1 MNMRNTRASTSS
13 PTGCTEVPVL
23 NTVTEFDAVGRT
35 FAQMLCDRAEREPDV
50 IAYCSWVNGAACPT
64 TWSEYLQQVREVTLG
79 LRDLGAVPEDR
90 VAIVS
95 ATRREWVVAALAI
108 LSLGGVPVGVY
119 PTSSVAEVKQ
129 ALESSGATVV
139 FAENAADVAKVAAVS
154 AELPR
159 LRAAIGFDTK
169 PQGLAESVRAVHWG
183 ELRHRGRSLGAAE
196 PELFTRLVE
205 AGDIDQ
211 AAALFYT
218 SGSTGAPKGV
228 IHTHRTLQYSVLAF
242 AMSYPEI
249 GRIRHDLVAFLG
261 LSHVAPALIGVF
273 TPIMTRLVITYCTMD
288 QRLDALVG
296 VRPTAV
302 LWPPRMHEKLA
313 GEVLQQLSE
322 SGAVFRL
329 RYAIAMRIARKVCE
343 MRWKNRDV
351 PWYFNYLYNA
361 SLRRVFIPLRARVG
375 MDRIRVAW
383 TASGSMSPEVIA
395 LWQTWGLDLRE
406 LFGTTETCG
415 SVLAQWDRAFPRP
428 GTIGKAMPD
437 PRWEARVSREGEL
450 ELRSPCLFGGYL
462 NDPEATAAAMDH
474 GWYRTGDLVEM
485 DSDGE
490 VRIVGRLKD
499 VLKTSGG
506 KTVSP
511 QPIELRLKDS
521 PLVDEAIVVGEGR
534 KYLTV
539 LLGASAAARAMPASD
554 RDVALASWIDEVNSE
569 LSRPLQLKKFRVLP
583 RLLSAADGELT
594 LKGTIRRAAILES
607 FRDLVDEMY
616 DAGEQ
621 GEIARQA
628 RLTSGGLK

>member
-1 MNMRNTRASTSS
+1 MKRQNTRAATSS
-13 PTGCTEVPVL
+13 STGCAEVPVL
-23 NTVTEFDAVGRT
+23 GTLTEFDAVNRT

-50 IAYCSWVNGAACPT
+50 IAYCSWRNGAAHPT
-64 TWSEYLQQVREVTLG
+64 TWSEYLEQVREVALG
-79 LRDLGAVPEDR
+79 LHDLGAVPGDR

-95 ATRREWVVAALAI
+95 STRHEWVVAALAI

-129 ALESSGATVV
+129 ALESSEATVV
-139 FAENAADVAKVAAVS
+139 FAENVADVAKVAAVS

-159 LRAAIGFDTK
+159 LRATIGFDTK
-169 PQGLAESVRAVHWG
+169 PQGFSDSVRAVHWG
-183 ELRHRGRSLGAAE
+183 ELRHRGRSRGVTE
-196 PELFTRLVE
+196 PELFATLVE
-205 AGDIDQ
+205 EGDIDQ
-211 AAALFYT
+211 PAALFYT

-242 AMSYPEI
+242 VMSYPEV

-322 SGAVFRL
+322 SGAAFRL
-329 RYAIAMRIARKVCE
+329 RYAIAMRIARKVSE
-343 MRWKNRDV
+343 MRWSDQDA
-351 PWYFNYLYNA
+351 PWYFNYLYNVC
-361 SLRRVFIPLRARVG
+361 LRRVFLPLRAKVG

-383 TASGSMSPEVIA
+383 TASGSMSPEVTA
-395 LWQTWGLDLRE
+395 LWQMWGLDLRE
-406 LFGTTETCG
+406 LYGTTETCG
-415 SVLAQWDRAFPRP
+415 SVLAQWDRAFPPP
-428 GTIGKAMPD
+428 GTIGKTMPD
-437 PRWEARVSREGEL
+437 PRWKARVSGEGEL
-450 ELRSPCLFGGYL
+450 QLRSPCLFSGYL
-462 NDPEATAAAMDH
+462 DDSEATAAAMDH
-474 GWYRTGDLVEM
+474 GWYRTGDLVEV

-490 VRIVGRLKD
+490 VRIIGRIKD

-511 QPIELRLKDS
+511 QPIELRLKAS
-521 PLVDEAIVVGEGR
+521 PLIDEAIVVGEGR

-539 LLGASAAARAMPASD
+539 LVGVSAETRTLLTTD
-554 RDVALASWIDEVNSE
+554 RDAALATWIDEVNSE

-583 RLLSAADGELT
+583 RPLSAADGELT
-594 LKGTIRRAAILES
+594 LKGTIRRSAILAS

-628 RLTSGGLK
+628 RFAGGDLK

>member
-1 MNMRNTRASTSS
+1 MKRQNTRAATSS
-13 PTGCTEVPVL
+13 STGYTEVPVL
-23 NTVTEFDAVGRT
+23 DTLKGFDAVNRT

-50 IAYCSWVNGAACPT
+50 IAYCSWVNGAARPT
-64 TWSEYLQQVREVTLG
+64 TWSEYFQQVREVALG
-79 LRDLGAVPEDR
+79 LHDLGAMPGDR

-95 ATRREWVVAALAI
+95 STRHEWVVAALAI
-108 LSLGGVPVGVY
+108 LSVGGVPVGVY

-129 ALESSGATVV
+129 ALESSEATVV
-139 FAENAADVAKVAAVS
+139 FAENVADVAKVAAVS
-154 AELPR
+154 DELPR
-159 LRAAIGFDTK
+159 LRATIGFDTK
-169 PQGLAESVRAVHWG
+169 PQGLAESVQAVHWG
-183 ELRHRGRSLGAAE
+183 ELRHRGRSRGVTK
-196 PELFTRLVE
+196 PELFATLVE

-211 AAALFYT
+211 PAALFYT

-242 AMSYPEI
+242 AMSYPEV

-313 GEVLQQLSE
+313 GEVLQKLSE
-322 SGAVFRL
+322 SGAAFRL
-329 RYAIAMRIARKVCE
+329 RYAIAMRIARRVSE
-343 MRWKNRDV
+343 MRWTDRDV
-351 PWYFNYLYNA
+351 PWYFNYLYNIC
-361 SLRRVFIPLRARVG
+361 LRWVFIPLRAKVG
-375 MDRIRVAW
+375 MDRIRVTW
-383 TASGSMSPEVIA
+383 TASGSMSPEVTA
-395 LWQTWGLDLRE
+395 LWQMWGLDLRE

-415 SVLAQWDRAFPRP
+415 SVLAQWDRAFPPP
-428 GTIGKAMPD
+428 GTIGKTMPD
-437 PRWEARVSREGEL
+437 PRWKARVSGEGEL
-450 ELRSPCLFGGYL
+450 QLRSPCLFSGYL
-462 NDPEATAAAMDH
+462 DDTEATAAAMDH

-485 DSDGE
+485 DPDGE
-490 VRIVGRLKD
+490 VRIIGRIKD

-511 QPIELRLKDS
+511 QPIELRLKAS
-521 PLVDEAIVVGEGR
+521 PLIDEAIVVGEGR

-539 LLGASAAARAMPASD
+539 LVGVSAEARAMPTAD
-554 RDVALASWIDEVNSE
+554 RDVALATWIDEVNSE

-594 LKGTIRRAAILES
+594 LKGTIRRSAILAS

-616 DAGEQ
+616 DADEQ

-628 RLTSGGLK
+628 RFAGGGSK

>member
-1 MNMRNTRASTSS
+1 MKMTNTRATTSS
-13 PTGCTEVPVL
+13 TGGTQVPVL
-23 NTVTEFDAVGRT
+23 NTLTEFEAVNRT
-35 FAQMLCDRAEREPDV
+35 FAQMLCDRAEQEPDA
-50 IAYCSWVNGAACPT
+50 IAYRSWTNGTACPT
-64 TWSEYLQQVREVTLG
+64 TWSGYLQQVREVTLG
-79 LRDLGAVPEDR
+79 LHGLGAVPGDR

-95 ATRREWVVAALAI
+95 STRHEWVVAALAI

-129 ALESSGATVV
+129 ALESSESTVV
-139 FAENAADVAKVAAVS
+139 FAEGAADAEKVAAV
-154 AELPR
+154 AGELPR
-159 LRAAIGFDTK
+159 LRAMIGFETK

-183 ELRHRGRSLGAAE
+183 ELRHRGRSRSVTE
-196 PELFTRLVE
+196 PGLFATLVE

-211 AAALFYT
+211 PAALFYT

-242 AMSYPEI
+242 AMSYPEV
-249 GRIRHDLVAFLG
+249 GRTRHDLVAFLG

-273 TPIMTRLVITYCTMD
+273 TPIMTRLVVTYCTMD

-313 GEVLQQLSE
+313 AEVLQQLSE

-329 RYAIAMRIARKVCE
+329 QYAIAMQIARRVGKI
-343 MRWKNRDV
+343 RWKGRGV
-351 PWYFNYLYNA
+351 PWYLDHLYNVC
-361 SLRRVFIPLRARVG
+361 LRRVFIPLRAKFG

-383 TASGSMSPEVIA
+383 TASGNMSPEVTA

-415 SVLAQWDRAFPRP
+415 SVLAQWDRAFPPP

-437 PRWEARVSREGEL
+437 PRWQARVSDDGEL
-450 ELRSPCLFGGYL
+450 QLRSPCLFGGYL
-462 NDPEATAAAMDH
+462 NDSEATAAAMDH

-485 DSDGE
+485 DTDGE
-490 VRIVGRLKD
+490 VRIIGRIKD

-511 QPIELRLKDS
+511 QPIELRLKAS
-521 PLVDEAIVVGEGR
+521 PLIDEAIVVGEGR

-539 LLGASAAARAMPASD
+539 LVGASEQARAMTAVD
-554 RDVALASWIDEVNSE
+554 RDTALAKWIDEVNTE

-583 RLLSAADGELT
+583 RPISASDGELT
-594 LKGTIRRAAILES
+594 LKGTIRRSAILAS

-616 DAGEQ
+616 DSGEQ

-628 RLTSGGLK
+628 RFAGSDLK

>member
-1 MNMRNTRASTSS
+1 MKRQNTRATTSS
-13 PTGCTEVPVL
+13 STGRAEVPVL
-23 NTVTEFDAVGRT
+23 ATLTGFDAVNRT
-35 FAQMLCDRAEREPDV
+35 FAQMLCDRAEREPNV
-50 IAYCSWVNGAACPT
+50 IAYCSWGNGAAHPT
-64 TWSEYLQQVREVTLG
+64 TWSEYLEQVREAALG
-79 LRDLGAVPEDR
+79 LHDVGAAPGDR

-95 ATRREWVVAALAI
+95 STRHEWVVAALAI

-119 PTSSVAEVKQ
+119 PTSSAAEVKQ
-129 ALESSGATVV
+129 ALESSEATVV
-139 FAENAADVAKVAAVS
+139 FAENVADVAKVAAV
-154 AELPR
+154 AGELPR
-159 LRAAIGFDTK
+159 LRAVIGFDTK
-169 PQGLAESVRAVHWG
+169 PRGFSDSVRAVHWG
-183 ELRHRGRSLGAAE
+183 ELRHRGRSRSVTE
-196 PELFTRLVE
+196 PELFATLVE

-211 AAALFYT
+211 PAALFYT

-242 AMSYPEI
+242 AMSYPEV

-313 GEVLQQLSE
+313 GEVLQQLSD
-322 SGAVFRL
+322 SGAAVRL
-329 RYAIAMRIARKVCE
+329 RYAIAMQIARKVSE
-343 MRWKNRDV
+343 IRWRDQDV
-351 PWYFNYLYNA
+351 PRYFNYLY
-361 SLRRVFIPLRARVG
+361 SVCLRRVFLPLRAEVG

-383 TASGSMSPEVIA
+383 TASGSMSPEVTA
-395 LWQTWGLDLRE
+395 LWQMWGLDLRE

-415 SVLAQWDRAFPRP
+415 SVLAQWDRAFPPP
-428 GTIGKAMPD
+428 GTIGKTMPD
-437 PRWEARVSREGEL
+437 PRWKARVSGEGEL
-450 ELRSPCLFGGYL
+450 QLRSPCLFSGYL
-462 NDPEATAAAMDH
+462 DDSEATAAAMDH

-485 DSDGE
+485 RPDGE
-490 VRIVGRLKD
+490 VRIIGRIKD

-511 QPIELRLKDS
+511 QPIELRLKAS
-521 PLVDEAIVVGEGR
+521 PLIDEAIVVGEGR

-539 LLGASAAARAMPASD
+539 LIGVSAEARAMPTAD
-554 RDVALASWIDEVNSE
+554 RDAALATWIDEVNSE
-569 LSRPLQLKKFRVLP
+569 LSRPLQLKKFRILP
-583 RLLSAADGELT
+583 RLLSAVDGELT
-594 LKGTIRRAAILES
+594 LKGTIRRSAILAS

-621 GEIARQA
+621 GQIARQA
-628 RLTSGGLK
+628 RFAGGDLK

>member
-1 MNMRNTRASTSS
+1 MKRQNTRAATSS
-13 PTGCTEVPVL
+13 STGCTEVPVL
-23 NTVTEFDAVGRT
+23 DTVTEFDAVNRT

-50 IAYCSWVNGAACPT
+50 IAYCSWGNGAAHPT
-64 TWSEYLQQVREVTLG
+64 TWSEYLQQVREVALG
-79 LRDLGAVPEDR
+79 LHDLGAVPGDR

-95 ATRREWVVAALAI
+95 STRHEWVVAALAV

-129 ALESSGATVV
+129 ALKSSEATVV
-139 FAENAADVAKVAAVS
+139 FAENVADVAKVAAVS

-169 PQGLAESVRAVHWG
+169 PQGLSDSVRAVHWG
-183 ELRHRGRSLGAAE
+183 ELRHGGRSRGVTE
-196 PELFTRLVE
+196 PDLFATLVE

-211 AAALFYT
+211 PAALFYT

-242 AMSYPEI
+242 AMSYPEV
-249 GRIRHDLVAFLG
+249 GRVRHDLVAFLG

-288 QRLDALVG
+288 QRLDALAG

-322 SGAVFRL
+322 SGAAFRL
-329 RYAIAMRIARKVCE
+329 RYAIAMRIARKVSE
-343 MRWKNRDV
+343 MRWRDQDV
-351 PWYFNYLYNA
+351 PWYFNYLYNVC
-361 SLRRVFIPLRARVG
+361 LRWVFLPLRAKVG

-383 TASGSMSPEVIA
+383 TASGSMSPEVTA
-395 LWQTWGLDLRE
+395 LWQMWGLDLRE

-415 SVLAQWDRAFPRP
+415 SVLAQWDRAFPPP
-428 GTIGKAMPD
+428 GTIGKTMPD
-437 PRWEARVSREGEL
+437 PRWKARVSGEGEL
-450 ELRSPCLFGGYL
+450 QLRSPCLFSGYL
-462 NDPEATAAAMDH
+462 DDSEATAAAMDH

-485 DSDGE
+485 DPDGE
-490 VRIVGRLKD
+490 VRIIGRIKD

-511 QPIELRLKDS
+511 QPIELRLKAS
-521 PLVDEAIVVGEGR
+521 PLIDEAIVVGEGR

-539 LLGASAAARAMPASD
+539 LVGVSAETRTLLTAD
-554 RDVALASWIDEVNSE
+554 RDAALATWIDEVNSE

-583 RLLSAADGELT
+583 RPLSAADGELT
-594 LKGTIRRAAILES
+594 LKGTIRRSAILAS

-628 RLTSGGLK
+628 RFAGGDLK

>member
-1 MNMRNTRASTSS
+1 M
-13 PTGCTEVPVL
+13 L
-23 NTVTEFDAVGRT
+23 NTLTEFEAVNRT

-50 IAYCSWVNGAACPT
+50 IAYCSWVNGAARPT
-64 TWSEYLQQVREVTLG
+64 TWSGYLQQVREVALG
-79 LRDLGAVPEDR
+79 LHGLGAVRGDR

-95 ATRREWVVAALAI
+95 STRHEWVVAALAI
-108 LSLGGVPVGVY
+108 LSLGGVVVGVY

-129 ALESSGATVV
+129 ALENSEATVV
-139 FAENAADVAKVAAVS
+139 FAENAADVAKVAAV
-154 AELPR
+154 AHELPR
-159 LRAAIGFDTK
+159 LRATVGFDIK

-183 ELRHRGRSLGAAE
+183 ELRDRGRSRGVTE
-196 PELFTRLVE
+196 PELFATLVE
-205 AGDIDQ
+205 AGYIDEP
-211 AAALFYT
+211 AALFYT

-228 IHTHRTLQYSVLAF
+228 VHTHRSLQYSVLGF
-242 AMSYPEI
+242 AMSYPDV
-249 GRIRHDLVAFLG
+249 GWVRHDLVAFLG

-288 QRLDALVG
+288 QRLNALVG

-329 RYAIAMRIARKVCE
+329 RYAIAMRIARKVSE
-343 MRWKNRDV
+343 MRWRDQDA
-351 PWYFNYLYNA
+351 PWYFNYLYNVC
-361 SLRRVFIPLRARVG
+361 LRRVFLPLRAKVG

-383 TASGSMSPEVIA
+383 TASGSMSPEVTA
-395 LWQTWGLDLRE
+395 LWQMWGLDLRE
-406 LFGTTETCG
+406 LYGTTETCG
-415 SVLAQWDRAFPRP
+415 SVLAQWDRAFPPP
-428 GTIGKAMPD
+428 GTIGKTMPD
-437 PRWEARVSREGEL
+437 PRWKARVSGEGEL
-450 ELRSPCLFGGYL
+450 QLRSPCLFSGYL
-462 NDPEATAAAMDH
+462 DDSEATAAAMDH
-474 GWYRTGDLVEM
+474 GWYRTGDLVEV

-490 VRIVGRLKD
+490 VRIIGRIKD

-511 QPIELRLKDS
+511 QPIELRLKAS
-521 PLVDEAIVVGEGR
+521 PLIDEAIVVGEGR

-539 LLGASAAARAMPASD
+539 LVGVSAETRTLLTTD
-554 RDVALASWIDEVNSE
+554 RDAALATWIDEVNSE

-583 RLLSAADGELT
+583 RPLSAADGELT
-594 LKGTIRRAAILES
+594 LKGTIRRSAILAS

-628 RLTSGGLK
+628 RFAGGDLK

>member
-1 MNMRNTRASTSS
+1 MKMQNTQAATSS
-13 PTGCTEVPVL
+13 STGCTEVPVL
-23 NTVTEFDAVGRT
+23 EALTEFDAVNRT

-50 IAYCSWVNGAACPT
+50 TAYCSWANGAARPT

-79 LRDLGAVPEDR
+79 LHDLGAVPGDR

-95 ATRREWVVAALAI
+95 STRHEWVVAALAI
-108 LSLGGVPVGVY
+108 LSLGAVPVGVY
-119 PTSSVAEVKQ
+119 PTSSAAEVKQ
-129 ALESSGATVV
+129 ALESSETTVV
-139 FAENAADVAKVAAVS
+139 FAENVADVAKVAAVS
-154 AELPR
+154 DELPR
-159 LRAAIGFDTK
+159 LRATIGFDTK
-169 PQGLAESVRAVHWG
+169 PQGLAVSVRAVHWG
-183 ELRHRGRSLGAAE
+183 ELRHRGRSRGVTE
-196 PELFTRLVE
+196 PELFATLVE

-211 AAALFYT
+211 PAALFYT

-242 AMSYPEI
+242 AMSYPEV

-313 GEVLQQLSE
+313 GEVLQKLSE
-322 SGAVFRL
+322 SGVAFRL
-329 RYAIAMRIARKVCE
+329 RYAIAMRIARRVSE
-343 MRWKNRDV
+343 MRWTDRDV
-351 PWYFNYLYNA
+351 PWYFNYLYNIC
-361 SLRRVFIPLRARVG
+361 LRRVFIPLRAKVG
-375 MDRIRVAW
+375 MDRIRVTW
-383 TASGSMSPEVIA
+383 TASGSMSPEVTA
-395 LWQTWGLDLRE
+395 LWQMWGLDLRE

-415 SVLAQWDRAFPRP
+415 SVLAQWDRAFPPP
-428 GTIGKAMPD
+428 GTIGKSMPD
-437 PRWEARVSREGEL
+437 PRWMARVSGEGEL
-450 ELRSPCLFGGYL
+450 QLRSPCLFGGYL

-485 DSDGE
+485 DPDGE
-490 VRIVGRLKD
+490 VRIIGRIKD

-511 QPIELRLKDS
+511 QPIELHLKAS
-521 PLVDEAIVVGEGR
+521 PLIDEAIVVGEGR

-539 LLGASAAARAMPASD
+539 LVGVSAEARAMPTAD
-554 RDVALASWIDEVNSE
+554 RDAALATWIDEVNSE

-594 LKGTIRRAAILES
+594 LKGTIRRSAILAS

-628 RLTSGGLK
+628 RFAGGDLK

>member
-1 MNMRNTRASTSS
+1 MKMTNPRATTSS
-13 PTGCTEVPVL
+13 TGGTQVPVL
-23 NTVTEFDAVGRT
+23 NTLTEFEAVNRT
-35 FAQMLCDRAEREPDV
+35 FAQMLCDRAEREPDA
-50 IAYCSWVNGAACPT
+50 IAYRSWMNGTACPT
-64 TWSEYLQQVREVTLG
+64 TWSGYLQQVREVTLG
-79 LRDLGAVPEDR
+79 LHDLGALPGDR

-95 ATRREWVVAALAI
+95 STRHEWVVAALAI

-129 ALESSGATVV
+129 ALESSESTVV
-139 FAENAADVAKVAAVS
+139 FAEGAADVEKVAAV
-154 AELPR
+154 AGELPR
-159 LRAAIGFDTK
+159 LRAMIGFETK

-183 ELRHRGRSLGAAE
+183 ELRHRGRSRSVTE
-196 PELFTRLVE
+196 PGLFATLVA

-211 AAALFYT
+211 PAALFYT

-242 AMSYPEI
+242 AMSYPEV
-249 GRIRHDLVAFLG
+249 GRTRHDLVAFLG

-273 TPIMTRLVITYCTMD
+273 TPIMTRLVVTYCTMD

-329 RYAIAMRIARKVCE
+329 QYAIAMQIARRVSKI
-343 MRWKNRDV
+343 RWKGRGV
-351 PWYFNYLYNA
+351 PWYLDHLYNVC
-361 SLRRVFIPLRARVG
+361 LRRVFIPLRAKVG

-383 TASGSMSPEVIA
+383 TASGNMSPEVTA

-415 SVLAQWDRAFPRP
+415 SVLAQWDRAFPPP

-437 PRWEARVSREGEL
+437 PRWQARVSDDGEL
-450 ELRSPCLFGGYL
+450 QLHSPCLFGGYL
-462 NDPEATAAAMDH
+462 NDSEATAAAMED

-485 DSDGE
+485 DTDGE
-490 VRIVGRLKD
+490 VRIIGRIKD

-511 QPIELRLKDS
+511 QPIELRLKAS
-521 PLVDEAIVVGEGR
+521 PLIDEAIVVGEGR

-539 LLGASAAARAMPASD
+539 LVGASEQARAMAAVD
-554 RDVALASWIDEVNSE
+554 RDTALAKWIDEVNTE

-583 RLLSAADGELT
+583 RPISAADGELT
-594 LKGTIRRAAILES
+594 LKGTIRRSAILAS

-616 DAGEQ
+616 DSGEQ

-628 RLTSGGLK
+628 RFAGSDLK

>member
-1 MNMRNTRASTSS
+1 MKMQNSSAPASS
-13 PTGCTEVPVL
+13 PTGPDQVPVL
-23 NTVTEFDAVGRT
+23 ETLAEFEAVNRT

-50 IAYCSWVNGAACPT
+50 VAYCSWAGGAARPT
-64 TWSEYLQQVREVTLG
+64 TWSEYLRQVREVALG
-79 LRDLGAVPEDR
+79 LHDLGAVPGDR

-95 ATRREWVVAALAI
+95 ATRHEWVVAALAI

-129 ALESSGATVV
+129 ALESSEATVV
-139 FAENAADVAKVAAVS
+139 FAENVADVAKVAAVS
-154 AELPR
+154 GELPR
-159 LRAAIGFDTK
+159 LRATIGFDTQ
-169 PQGLAESVRAVHWG
+169 PQGLAESVQSVHWG
-183 ELRHRGRSLGAAE
+183 ELRRRGRSLGVTE
-196 PELFTRLVE
+196 PELFAALVE

-211 AAALFYT
+211 PAALFYT

-242 AMSYPEI
+242 AMSYPEV
-249 GRIRHDLVAFLG
+249 GKIRHDLVAFLG

-322 SGAVFRL
+322 AGAAFRL
-329 RYAIAMRIARKVCE
+329 RYAIAMRIARRVSE
-343 MRWKNRDV
+343 MRWRNRNV
-351 PWYFNYLYNA
+351 PWYFNHLYNA
-361 SLRRVFIPLRARVG
+361 CLRRVFIPVRAKVG

-383 TASGSMSPEVIA
+383 TASGSMSPEVTA
-395 LWQTWGLDLRE
+395 LWQMWGLDLRE

-415 SVLAQWDRAFPRP
+415 SVIAQWDRAFPPP
-428 GTIGKAMPD
+428 GTIGKSMPD
-437 PRWEARVSREGEL
+437 PRWEARVSAEGEL
-450 ELRSPCLFGGYL
+450 QLRSPCLFGGYL
-462 NDPEATAAAMDH
+462 NDPEATTAAMDH

-485 DSDGE
+485 DRDGE
-490 VRIVGRLKD
+490 VRIIGRIKD

-511 QPIELRLKDS
+511 QPIELRLKAS
-521 PLVDEAIVVGEGR
+521 PLIDEAIVVGEGR

-539 LLGASAAARAMPASD
+539 LVSVSAEAQAMPTAD
-554 RDVALASWIDEVNSE
+554 RDAALATWINEVNSE

-594 LKGTIRRAAILES
+594 LKGTIRRSAILAS

-628 RLTSGGLK
+628 RFAGGDLK

>member
-1 MNMRNTRASTSS
+1 MLDTL
-13 PTGCTEVPVL
+13 TG
-23 NTVTEFDAVGRT
+23 FDAVNRT

-50 IAYCSWVNGAACPT
+50 IAYCSWVNGAARPT
-64 TWSEYLQQVREVTLG
+64 TWSEYLQQVREVALG
-79 LRDLGAVPEDR
+79 LHDLGAMPGDR

-95 ATRREWVVAALAI
+95 STRHEWVVAALAI
-108 LSLGGVPVGVY
+108 LSVGGVPVGVY

-129 ALESSGATVV
+129 ALESSEATVV
-139 FAENAADVAKVAAVS
+139 FAENVADVAKVAAVS
-154 AELPR
+154 DELPR
-159 LRAAIGFDTK
+159 LRATIGFDTK
-169 PQGLAESVRAVHWG
+169 PQGLAESVQAVHWG
-183 ELRHRGRSLGAAE
+183 ELRHRGRSRGVTK
-196 PELFTRLVE
+196 PELFATLVE

-211 AAALFYT
+211 PAALFYT

-242 AMSYPEI
+242 AMSYPEV

-273 TPIMTRLVITYCTMD
+273 TPIMTCLVITYCTMD

-313 GEVLQQLSE
+313 GEVLQKLSE
-322 SGAVFRL
+322 SGVAFRL
-329 RYAIAMRIARKVCE
+329 RYAIAMRIARRVSE
-343 MRWKNRDV
+343 MRWTDRDV
-351 PWYFNYLYNA
+351 PWYFNYLYNIC
-361 SLRRVFIPLRARVG
+361 LRWVFIPLRAKVG
-375 MDRIRVAW
+375 MDRIRVTW
-383 TASGSMSPEVIA
+383 TASGSMSPEVTA
-395 LWQTWGLDLRE
+395 LWQMWGLDLRE

-415 SVLAQWDRAFPRP
+415 SVLAQWDRAFPPP
-428 GTIGKAMPD
+428 GTIGKTMPD
-437 PRWEARVSREGEL
+437 PRWKARVSGEGEL
-450 ELRSPCLFGGYL
+450 QLRSPCLFSGYL
-462 NDPEATAAAMDH
+462 DDTEATAAAMDH

-485 DSDGE
+485 DPDGE
-490 VRIVGRLKD
+490 VRIIGRIKD

-511 QPIELRLKDS
+511 QPIELRLKAS
-521 PLVDEAIVVGEGR
+521 PLIDEAIVVGEGR

-539 LLGASAAARAMPASD
+539 LVGVSAEARAMPTAD
-554 RDVALASWIDEVNSE
+554 RDVALATWIDEVNSE

-594 LKGTIRRAAILES
+594 LKGTIRRSAILAS

-616 DAGEQ
+616 DADEQ

-628 RLTSGGLK
+628 RFAGGGPK

>member
-1 MNMRNTRASTSS
+1 MKMTSPRATTSS
-13 PTGCTEVPVL
+13 STGHKEVPVL
-23 NTVTEFDAVGRT
+23 NTLTGFEAVNRT
-35 FAQMLCDRAEREPDV
+35 FAQMLCDRAEREPDA
-50 IAYCSWVNGAACPT
+50 IAYCSWMNGAARPT
-64 TWSEYLQQVREVTLG
+64 TWSGYLEQVREVALG
-79 LRDLGAVPEDR
+79 LHDLGAVPGDR

-95 ATRREWVVAALAI
+95 ATRHEWVIAALAI

-129 ALESSGATVV
+129 ALESSESTVV
-139 FAENAADVAKVAAVS
+139 FAENAADVEKVAAV
-154 AELPR
+154 AGELPR
-159 LRAAIGFDTK
+159 LRAVIGLDTK

-183 ELRHRGRSLGAAE
+183 ELRHLGRSRGVTE
-196 PELFTRLVE
+196 PGLFATLVE

-211 AAALFYT
+211 PAALFYT

-242 AMSYPEI
+242 AMSYPDV

-313 GEVLQQLSE
+313 GEVMQQLSE
-322 SGAVFRL
+322 CGAAFRL
-329 RYAIAMRIARKVCE
+329 QYAMAMQIARRVSA
-343 MRWKNRDV
+343 MRWKGRDV
-351 PWYFNYLYNA
+351 PWYFDLLYDVC
-361 SLRRVFIPLRARVG
+361 LRRVFVPLRAKVG

-383 TASGSMSPEVIA
+383 TASGNMSPDVTA
-395 LWQTWGLDLRE
+395 LWQTWGIDLRE

-415 SVLAQWDRAFPRP
+415 SVLAQWDRAFPPP
-428 GTIGKAMPD
+428 GTIGKSMPD
-437 PRWEARVSREGEL
+437 PRWEARVSGDGEL
-450 ELRSPCLFGGYL
+450 QLRSPCLFGGYL
-462 NDPEATAAAMDH
+462 NDSEATAAAMED

-485 DSDGE
+485 DADGE
-490 VRIVGRLKD
+490 VRIIGRIKD

-511 QPIELRLKDS
+511 QPIELRLKAS
-521 PLVDEAIVVGEGR
+521 PLIDEAIVVGEGR

-539 LLGASAAARAMPASD
+539 LVGVSEEARAMTTAD
-554 RDVALASWIDEVNSE
+554 RDASVAAWINEVNSE
-569 LSRPLQLKKFRVLP
+569 LSRPLQLKKFRILP
-583 RLLSAADGELT
+583 RPLSAVDGELT
-594 LKGTIRRAAILES
+594 LKGTIRRSAILAS
-607 FRDLVDEMY
+607 FRDLVDAMY

-628 RLTSGGLK
+628 RFATGDLK

>member
-1 MNMRNTRASTSS
+1 MKMRNTRAATSS
-13 PTGCTEVPVL
+13 STGCTEVPVL
-23 NTVTEFDAVGRT
+23 ETLTEFDAVNRT

-50 IAYCSWVNGAACPT
+50 VAYCSWVNGAAHPT

-79 LRDLGAVPEDR
+79 LHDLGAVPGDR

-95 ATRREWVVAALAI
+95 STRHEWVVAALAI

-129 ALESSGATVV
+129 ALESSEATVV
-139 FAENAADVAKVAAVS
+139 FAENVADVAKVAAVS
-154 AELPR
+154 GELPG
-159 LRAAIGFDTK
+159 LRATIGFDTK

-183 ELRHRGRSLGAAE
+183 ELRHRGRSLGVTE
-196 PELFTRLVE
+196 PELFATLVE

-211 AAALFYT
+211 PAALFYT

-242 AMSYPEI
+242 AMSYPEV
-249 GRIRHDLVAFLG
+249 GRTRHDLVAFLG

-322 SGAVFRL
+322 SGAAFRL
-329 RYAIAMRIARKVCE
+329 RYAIAMRIARRVSE
-343 MRWKNRDV
+343 MRWAHRDL
-351 PWYFNYLYNA
+351 PWYFNYLYNVC
-361 SLRRVFIPLRARVG
+361 LRRVFVPLRAKVG

-383 TASGSMSPEVIA
+383 TASGSMSPEVAA
-395 LWQTWGLDLRE
+395 LWQMWGLDLRE

-415 SVLAQWDRAFPRP
+415 SVIAQWDRAFPPP
-428 GTIGKAMPD
+428 GTIGKSMPD
-437 PRWEARVSREGEL
+437 PRWKARVSGEGEL
-450 ELRSPCLFGGYL
+450 QLRSPCLFSGYL
-462 NDPEATAAAMDH
+462 DDPEATAAAMDQ

-485 DSDGE
+485 GPDGE
-490 VRIVGRLKD
+490 VRIIGRIKD

-511 QPIELRLKDS
+511 QPIELRLKAS
-521 PLVDEAIVVGEGR
+521 PLIDEAIVVGEGR

-539 LLGASAAARAMPASD
+539 LVGVSAEARAMPTAD
-554 RDVALASWIDEVNSE
+554 RDAALAAWINEVNSE

-594 LKGTIRRAAILES
+594 LKGTIRRSAILAS

-628 RLTSGGLK
+628 RFAGGDLK

>member
-1 MNMRNTRASTSS
+1 
-13 PTGCTEVPVL
+13 
-23 NTVTEFDAVGRT
+23 
-35 FAQMLCDRAEREPDV
+35 MLCDRAEREPDV
-50 IAYCSWVNGAACPT
+50 IAYCSWENGVARPT
-64 TWSEYLQQVREVTLG
+64 TWSEYLQQVREAALG
-79 LRDLGAVPEDR
+79 LHDLGVAPGDR

-95 ATRREWVVAALAI
+95 STRHEWVVAALAI

-129 ALESSGATVV
+129 ALESSEARVV
-139 FAENAADVAKVAAVS
+139 FAENTGAVAKVAAV
-154 AELPR
+154 AGELPR
-159 LRAAIGFDTK
+159 LRAAIGFDTT
-169 PQGLAESVRAVHWG
+169 PHGLAESVCSVHWG
-183 ELRHRGRSLGAAE
+183 ELRRRGRSRGATE
-196 PELFTRLVE
+196 PERFAALVE

-211 AAALFYT
+211 PAALFYT

-242 AMSYPEI
+242 AMSYPQV
-249 GRIRHDLVAFLG
+249 GRVRHDLVAFLG

-288 QRLDALVG
+288 QRVDALVG

-322 SGAVFRL
+322 SGTAFRL
-329 RYAIAMRIARKVCE
+329 RYAIAMRIARRVSE
-343 MRWKNRDV
+343 MRWGNRDV
-351 PWYFNYLYNA
+351 PWHFNYLYNVC
-361 SLRRVFIPLRARVG
+361 LRRVFIPLRAKVG

-383 TASGSMSPEVIA
+383 TASGSMSPDVIA
-395 LWQTWGLDLRE
+395 LWQMWGLDLRE

-415 SVLAQWDRAFPRP
+415 SVLAQWDRAFPPP
-428 GTIGKAMPD
+428 GTIGKSMPD
-437 PRWEARVSREGEL
+437 PRWEVRVSGDGEL
-450 ELRSPCLFGGYL
+450 QLRSPCLFGGYL
-462 NDPEATAAAMDH
+462 NDPAATAAAMDH

-485 DSDGE
+485 DPAGE
-490 VRIVGRLKD
+490 VRIIGRIKD

-511 QPIELRLKDS
+511 QPIELRLKAS
-521 PLVDEAIVVGEGR
+521 PLIDDAIVVGEGR

-539 LLGASAAARAMPASD
+539 LVGVSEAARAMPTVD
-554 RDVALASWIDEVNSE
+554 RDAALATWINEVNSE
-569 LSRPLQLKKFRVLP
+569 LSRPLQLKKFRILP
-583 RLLSAADGELT
+583 RPLSAADGELT
-594 LKGTIRRAAILES
+594 LKGTIRRSAILGS
-607 FRDLVDEMY
+607 FSDLVAEMY

-628 RLTSGGLK
+628 RFAGGNLK

>member
-1 MNMRNTRASTSS
+1 MN
-13 PTGCTEVPVL
+13 
-23 NTVTEFDAVGRT
+23 RT
-35 FAQMLCDRAEREPDV
+35 FAQMLCDRAEREPNV
-50 IAYCSWVNGAACPT
+50 IAYCSWGNRAAHPT
-64 TWSEYLQQVREVTLG
+64 TWSEYLEQVREAALG
-79 LRDLGAVPEDR
+79 LHDVGAAPGDR

-95 ATRREWVVAALAI
+95 STRHEWVVAALAI

-119 PTSSVAEVKQ
+119 PTSSAAEVKQ
-129 ALESSGATVV
+129 ALESSEATVV
-139 FAENAADVAKVAAVS
+139 FAENVADVAKVAAV
-154 AELPR
+154 AGELPR
-159 LRAAIGFDTK
+159 LRAVIGFDTK
-169 PQGLAESVRAVHWG
+169 PRGFSDSVRAVHWG
-183 ELRHRGRSLGAAE
+183 ELRHRGRSRSVTE
-196 PELFTRLVE
+196 PELFATLVE

-211 AAALFYT
+211 PAALFYT

-242 AMSYPEI
+242 AMSYPEV

-313 GEVLQQLSE
+313 GEVLQQLSD
-322 SGAVFRL
+322 SGAAVRL
-329 RYAIAMRIARKVCE
+329 RYAIAMQIARKVSE
-343 MRWKNRDV
+343 IRWRDQDV
-351 PWYFNYLYNA
+351 PRYFNYLYNVC
-361 SLRRVFIPLRARVG
+361 LRRVFLPLRAKVG

-383 TASGSMSPEVIA
+383 TASGSMSPEVTA
-395 LWQTWGLDLRE
+395 LWQMWGLDLRE
-406 LFGTTETCG
+406 LYGTTETCG
-415 SVLAQWDRAFPRP
+415 SVLAQWDRAFPPP
-428 GTIGKAMPD
+428 GTIGKTMPD
-437 PRWEARVSREGEL
+437 PRWKARVSGEGEL
-450 ELRSPCLFGGYL
+450 QLRSPCLFSGYL
-462 NDPEATAAAMDH
+462 DDSEATAAAMDH
-474 GWYRTGDLVEM
+474 GWYRTGDLVEV

-490 VRIVGRLKD
+490 VRIIGRIKD

-511 QPIELRLKDS
+511 QPIELRLKAS
-521 PLVDEAIVVGEGR
+521 PLIDEAIVVGEGR

-539 LLGASAAARAMPASD
+539 LVGVSAETRTLLTAD
-554 RDVALASWIDEVNSE
+554 RDAALATWIDEVNSE

-583 RLLSAADGELT
+583 RPLSAADGELT
-594 LKGTIRRAAILES
+594 LKGTIRRSAILAS

-628 RLTSGGLK
+628 RFAGGDLK